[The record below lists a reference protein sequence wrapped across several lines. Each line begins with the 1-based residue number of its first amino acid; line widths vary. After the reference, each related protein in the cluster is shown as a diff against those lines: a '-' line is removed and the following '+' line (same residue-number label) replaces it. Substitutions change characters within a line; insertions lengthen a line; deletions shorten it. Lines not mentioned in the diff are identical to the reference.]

1 MCEYLS
7 YIFVSVKVTFT
18 DRDGDEV
25 TVDAKIGDSLLE
37 VAKEYDIDLEGIRF
51 STSSHTTSI
60 ILLLKSFNIVQ

>member
-51 STSSHTTSI
+51 STS
-60 ILLLKSFNIVQ
+60 